1 MRCLL
6 ELKRTDTSSILDYAY
21 KKAHDR
27 HNVSKL
33 TTMLGPLN
41 TSRLMHIF
49 GVSG

>member
-6 ELKRTDTSSILDYAY
+6 ELKRTDTSNILDYAY

-27 HNVSKL
+27 HNVSKM
-33 TTMLGPLN
+33 TTTLRPLN
-41 TSRLMHIF
+41 TSGLMHTF